1 MPWMDKAERFRIE
14 KALLLVRGRLLDL
27 GCGYNNLVRRYGSFG
42 VGVDVFPWPGVDV
55 LIGDSA
61 RLPFPDESFDSV
73 AILAAL
79 NHIPNREQALRE
91 VNRVLCSQG
100 RVIVSMINPFVGIL
114 AHIVFRQ
121 DEQRRSLKAG
131 ERKGMWDWEVRAVL
145 NAAGFHIERVERFE
159 LGLNRIYLATK
170 KPNTSV
176 CIGVG

>member
-1 MPWMDKAERFRIE
+1 MQWMDKAEKFRIE
-14 KALLLVRGRLLDL
+14 KALPLVRGRLLDL
-27 GCGYNNLVRRYGSFG
+27 GCGYNNLVRRYGALG
-42 VGVDVFPWPGVDV
+42 AGVDVVPWPGVDV

-61 RLPFPDESFDSV
+61 KLPFPDEFFDTV

-79 NHIPNREQALRE
+79 NHIPNREQALCE

-100 RVIVSMINPFVGIL
+100 RVIVSMINPLVGIL

-121 DEQRRSLKAG
+121 DEQGRSLKAG
-131 ERKGMWDWEVRAVL
+131 ERKGMWGWEVRAVL
-145 NAAGFHIERVERFE
+145 NAAGFRIERVERFE

-176 CIGVG
+176 